1 MLGCKELTEA
11 CKNASSNAIQKK
23 QINTIQIIFPQQK
36 KLNLTSGL
44 LVEYKKPVG
53 KKAHLHVPSNW
64 GELVFF
70 IFGDLQ
76 LVPSPQ
82 GAHVVLKKGEIHKK
96 IYNSFWCITNLLPMV
111 VAEWRLLGRGMA
123 LLTAGFDHVIVSW
136 RKKNKT
142 KYKIKFNEVGVT
154 KTERSLPAG
163 KDIRIY
169 SLQNLVIFWLRFTT
183 LPRIY
188 MQSISLLS

>member
-23 QINTIQIIFPQQK
+23 QISTIQINFPQQK
-36 KLNLTSGL
+36 KLNLTLGL
-44 LVEYKKPVG
+44 LVQYKKPVG
-53 KKAHLHVPSNW
+53 KKVHLYVPSNW
-64 GELVFF
+64 GKLVFF

-82 GAHVVLKKGEIHKK
+82 GVHVVSKKGEIHNK

-136 RKKNKT
+136 RKKTKQNTKWSLMKLVSLRQREACLLERTSEYIPYKT
-142 KYKIKFNEVGVT
+142 LLF
-154 KTERSLPAG
+154 SDWDLP
-163 KDIRIY
+163 
-169 SLQNLVIFWLRFTT
+169 
-183 LPRIY
+183 
-188 MQSISLLS
+188 LSQEYTCSQ